1 MNISKS
7 RGTKKAK
14 RKKIEFS
21 KIIFIGISIATTAVA
36 VFSCVMI
43 YRTGDLSPLA
53 YLIPSVFAELA
64 TATGFYYRKAQKE
77 NEIKLPHYMAGQNTT
92 DDEAA
97 ATDESIQG

>member
-1 MNISKS
+1 MSKP
-7 RGTKKAK
+7 RATKKTK

-43 YRTGDLSPLA
+43 YRTGDLSPLT

-92 DDEAA
+92 GDEET
-97 ATDESIQG
+97 ATDETIQ

>member
-1 MNISKS
+1 MSKPKS
-7 RGTKKAK
+7 TKKTK

-21 KIIFIGISIATTAVA
+21 KIIFIGISAATTAVA

-43 YRTGDLSPLA
+43 YRTGDLSPLT

-92 DDEAA
+92 GEDEAA
-97 ATDESIQG
+97 ATDETIQ